1 MGHGKRNSVHTTV
14 QGGCRSIQEGASRAV
29 LPGSSKQPQ
38 HQHLR
43 SEDLNQEVKGERR
56 KSPNP
61 VGWQLF
67 QRRGKGNRQA
77 AARTSWCQGCAW
89 RIKKSHQYPGKL
101 TLAIYTATAEYV
113 EEVHL
118 SPVKHRVSVSGILKY
133 LGVSRSSYNSW
144 KKREPSNTE
153 KRREAMKQKI
163 QEIYD
168 KSHQNYG
175 APKIT
180 KQLNKDG
187 EPITERTVGIYMR
200 QMGIKAQWIKPFTHT
215 TIDPDFSLKLKNIL
229 DEQFNPEEPNAVWV
243 SDITYIVTFNG
254 FVYLTSTW
262 ICFHEKSSAGF
273 LAEHSMRSTSLIVS
287 ILQSRNDALDKPLV
301 FHNDRGTQYVSDA
314 FKEATVDF
322 INSYSKKECVK
333 KSL

>member
-1 MGHGKRNSVHTTV
+1 M
-14 QGGCRSIQEGASRAV
+14 
-29 LPGSSKQPQ
+29 
-38 HQHLR
+38 
-43 SEDLNQEVKGERR
+43 
-56 KSPNP
+56 
-61 VGWQLF
+61 
-67 QRRGKGNRQA
+67 
-77 AARTSWCQGCAW
+77 
-89 RIKKSHQYPGKL
+89 
-101 TLAIYTATAEYV
+101 
-113 EEVHL
+113 EEVHQ

-133 LGVSRSSYNSW
+133 LGVSRSGYNSW
-144 KKREPSNTE
+144 KKREPSDTE

-187 EPITERTVGIYMR
+187 EAIAERTVGIYMR

-243 SDITYIVTFNG
+243 SDITYIVTVNG
-254 FVYLTSTW
+254 FVYLTSIMNLFSRKIIGW
-262 ICFHEKSSAGF
+262 ILSRTLHAQHVVDCVN
-273 LAEHSMRSTSLIVS
+273 LAKQKRRI
-287 ILQSRNDALDKPLV
+287 DKPLV

-322 INSYSKKECVK
+322 INSYSKKGYPWDNACIESFHALIKREWLNRFVILDYQRAYRLVFEYIETFYNTVRIHSHCNYLSPDQYEEEFLEK
-333 KSL
+333 LEKSLKIAG